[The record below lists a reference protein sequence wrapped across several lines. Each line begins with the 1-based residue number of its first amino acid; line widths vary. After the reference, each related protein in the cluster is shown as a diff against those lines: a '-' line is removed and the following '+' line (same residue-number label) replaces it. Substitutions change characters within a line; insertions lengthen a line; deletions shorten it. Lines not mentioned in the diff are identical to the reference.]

1 MECTVSTV
9 VTNVQAIV
17 EIGLFVVMWL
27 VSVTGDAMLDGLD
40 YSVIMVIIVQTHC
53 NIIVRLIKKS
63 IKTDIKHSTLKQL

>member
-17 EIGLFVVMWL
+17 EIGLFVVMRL

-40 YSVIMVIIVQTHC
+40 YSVITVIIVQTHC
-53 NIIVRLIKKS
+53 NIIVRLIK
-63 IKTDIKHSTLKQL
+63 